1 MIFKEWL
8 LNLNIWTLWLVD
20 DSIKKQERS
29 YFPPWTQLG
38 NFGSYL
44 STVAYLMFW
53 MKFYELLDLLP
64 WNLAQTQSEFQNF
77 NFFKCLLKYT
87 HNRAARM
94 LNLPPPLCFFFYPEQ
109 NLDVEFQMQKV
120 STFLFD
126 SSHWYWIHKSCQ
138 PTQIFHGHFKRCK
151 RVISPPHHL
160 KKAQQ
165 QKWKTAK
172 MTIFSYFKKGTW

>member
-20 DSIKKQERS
+20 DSIKKKERS

-38 NFGSYL
+38 NFGYPL
-44 STVAYLMFW
+44 WHIWCF
-53 MKFYELLDLLP
+53 K
-64 WNLAQTQSEFQNF
+64 WNFMNCWIYYHEIWLRHSQNF
-77 NFFKCLLKYT
+77 RISISSNAYWHNITEQLECWIYHPPFVFFL
-87 HNRAARM
+87 
-94 LNLPPPLCFFFYPEQ
+94 YPEQ

-138 PTQIFHGHFKRCK
+138 PTQIFHGHFKLCK
-151 RVISPPHHL
+151 REISPPPP
-160 KKAQQ
+160 
-165 QKWKTAK
+165 
-172 MTIFSYFKKGTW
+172 

>member
-1 MIFKEWL
+1 MIPLKNKKEVISLPEHNLVILVPIYPLWHIWCFEWNFMNCWIYYHEIWL
-8 LNLNIWTLWLVD
+8 RH
-20 DSIKKQERS
+20 S
-29 YFPPWTQLG
+29 
-38 NFGSYL
+38 
-44 STVAYLMFW
+44 
-53 MKFYELLDLLP
+53 
-64 WNLAQTQSEFQNF
+64 QNF
-77 NFFKCLLKYT
+77 RISISSNAYWSTPITEQLECWIY
-87 HNRAARM
+87 
-94 LNLPPPLCFFFYPEQ
+94 PPPLCFFFYPEQ